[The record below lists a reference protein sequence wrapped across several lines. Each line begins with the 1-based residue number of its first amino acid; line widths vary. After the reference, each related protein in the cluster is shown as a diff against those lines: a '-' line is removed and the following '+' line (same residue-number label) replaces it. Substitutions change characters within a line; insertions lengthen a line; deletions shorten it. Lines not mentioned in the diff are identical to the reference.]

1 MSLLPQLPP
10 GVVVLIP
17 FAGALAIALA
27 ARAPVWRD
35 ALCWLVPL
43 PFFIGVVGQL
53 APVLAGDEPHQALFS
68 LAPGLDMALTVR
80 PLGMTFA
87 LLASSLWLVAT
98 PYALGYMKAGGYA
111 NLSRFMACYAIA
123 LGAAAGIA
131 FAGDLL
137 TLYVF
142 YEILSVSTYPLVAH
156 TGTEKARGG
165 ARTYIALLLVTSV
178 GMMLP
183 AIIWIWQATGNLALT
198 PGGMLAGQ
206 VSPAAGAALLVL
218 FVFGTGKAAVMPF
231 HRWLPAAMV
240 APTPVSALLHAVA
253 VVKAGVFV
261 MLTVAV
267 YVFGLDYLRDL
278 ITRAPLLYI
287 AAFTMLAASLVA
299 LNQDNLKARLA
310 YSTVSQLSYIVVG
323 ALVASSWGAI
333 GGGLHMLMHG
343 FGKITLF
350 FCAGA
355 IYLATKRSYVSEL
368 DGVGRRMPFTMTAF
382 LVGAVCVIGLPPT
395 GGVWSKWHLI
405 LGAMDAGHY
414 PVVAAFV
421 LSTLLNIGYLLPPVM
436 RAFLRDGPAEY
447 ANAGIKEAPGLCVVP
462 LCVTAAGTLVWFVL
476 AHPALA
482 LLGRIFP

>member
-1 MSLLPQLPP
+1 MSPLPVIPP
-10 GVVVLIP
+10 AIVVLIP
-17 FAGALAIALA
+17 FLGAAAIALA
-27 ARAPVWRD
+27 ARAPAWRD
-35 ALCWLVPL
+35 ALCWLAPV
-43 PFFIGVVGQL
+43 PFFIGVVSLLG
-53 APVLAGDEPHQALFS
+53 PVVAGDYPGQTLLT
-68 LAPGLDMALTVR
+68 LAPGLDLTFRVR

-98 PYALGYMKAGGYA
+98 PYALGYMKAGGYT

-142 YEILSVSTYPLVAH
+142 YEVLSVSTYPLVAH
-156 TGTEKARGG
+156 TGTDKARAGG
-165 ARTYIALLLVTSV
+165 RTYLALLLVTSV

-183 AIIWIWQATGNLALT
+183 AIIWVWHATGDLT
-198 PGGMLAGQ
+198 LRPGGMLAGH
-206 VSPAAGAALLVL
+206 VDPLAGAALLVL
-218 FVFGTGKAAVMPF
+218 FVFGAGKAAVMPF

-267 YVFGLDYLRDL
+267 YVFGLDYLASL
-278 ITRAPLLYI
+278 VTATPLLY
-287 AAFTMLAASLVA
+287 AAVFTMLAASLVA
-299 LNQDNLKARLA
+299 LHKDNLKARLA

-323 ALVASSWGAI
+323 ALVASPWGAV

-355 IYLATKRSYVSEL
+355 IYLATKKSHVSEL
-368 DGVGRRMPFTMTAF
+368 DGIGRRMPFTMTAF

-405 LGAMDAGHY
+405 RGAMDAGHY

-436 RAFLRDGPAEY
+436 RAFLREGPAPEGD
-447 ANAGIKEAPGLCVVP
+447 ARLQEAPWLCVVP
-462 LCVTAAGTLVWFVL
+462 LCLTAAGTLVLFVL